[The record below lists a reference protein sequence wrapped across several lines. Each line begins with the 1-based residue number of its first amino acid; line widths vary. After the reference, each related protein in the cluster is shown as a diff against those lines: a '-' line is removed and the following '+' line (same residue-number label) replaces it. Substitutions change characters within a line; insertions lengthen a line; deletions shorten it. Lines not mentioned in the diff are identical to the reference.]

1 MNTNKQTGDTT
12 MNESYKDK
20 FNATMKQFGID
31 SLDDLKS
38 DEEKKKFFKAVD
50 KSHKAANESV
60 AEELMAIAEETINEI
75 EEGYDTGNTRPR
87 DSSGKR
93 LPLPMKP
100 SIPKPSMDY
109 VGKLTSQM
117 KKEMMKEMDK
127 MPEMKMLK
135 AETDPTK
142 VEMMKKEM
150 MKEMMKEMAEMSEMS
165 EMMKKEMMKEM
176 SKKMNE
182 YGSMNIVAMK
192 EAVSSAQ
199 QAAIAIS
206 KKEKGMKETHDCNK
220 VHPDQSHS
228 EYMKTESENMEE
240 KHVPGHDDDTS
251 EMMNA
256 MKMNAMKMPIT
267 ATYGKMNSMKTGDD
281 DLTPMNNMKLNAMI
295 KDPHKSKED
304 NPKKDLNATYM
315 KSDVRADVKN
325 NGGTDMSKVQ
335 DAPKMMTAMKKINAM
350 YKTEKYLES
359 KSGSLNDTLAQM
371 HLDEEKTVTVKVKE
385 FAALVETYLT
395 RGGVP
400 GNLTPGVQE
409 VELNKVVKLK
419 EARSFLNIY
428 NRHFMTNYRA
438 EEFIKKEGGPG
449 SGPQKDGKSTG
460 SKSKFDSTG
469 KVIGDKN
476 AQDKEYDRLT
486 DLRKKEQER
495 QKVSTGDYKKSSKA
509 ALALKPYKSKFSHL
523 KNDPLKIPGASQHQK
538 SGKNVRMNKVPKKF
552 GGEYYDQEDRE
563 ALAHR
568 VKFHHL
574 GGKSQAGAAP
584 SWQLKKYGI
593 TDDGKLKTGWK
604 PDDQLKG

>member
-1 MNTNKQTGDTT
+1 MNTNKQTGEET

-20 FNATMKQFGID
+20 FNAQMKKAGID
-31 SLDDLKS
+31 SLGDLKT
-38 DEEKKKFFKAVD
+38 DAEKKAFFKAVD
-50 KSHKAANESV
+50 AAHTAKNESMT
-60 AEELMAIAEETINEI
+60 EELLSIAQESINE
-75 EEGYDTGNTRPR
+75 
-87 DSSGKR
+87 
-93 LPLPMKP
+93 MKDMP
-100 SIPKPSMDY
+100 EM
-109 VGKLTSQM
+109 M
-117 KKEMMKEMDK
+117 KKEMAEMMKEMMKEMSSK
-127 MPEMKMLK
+127 MEMLK
-135 AETDPTK
+135 AEVDPTK

-150 MKEMMKEMAEMSEMS
+150 MTAMKKMPEMAEMSEM
-165 EMMKKEMMKEM
+165 MKSEMMKEM
-176 SKKMNE
+176 MKKMDE
-182 YGSMNIVAMK
+182 YGSMNAMKEELTAGQKKLPPALQKAIAAKQGKKETK
-192 EAVSSAQ
+192 EAVSPAQ

-400 GNLTPGVQE
+400 GNLTPGIQE

-428 NRHFMTNYRA
+428 NRHFMTNYKA
-438 EEFIKKEGGPG
+438 EEFIIRDELEG
-449 SGPQKDGKSTG
+449 
-460 SKSKFDSTG
+460 
-469 KVIGDKN
+469 
-476 AQDKEYDRLT
+476 
-486 DLRKKEQER
+486 
-495 QKVSTGDYKKSSKA
+495 
-509 ALALKPYKSKFSHL
+509 
-523 KNDPLKIPGASQHQK
+523 
-538 SGKNVRMNKVPKKF
+538 
-552 GGEYYDQEDRE
+552 
-563 ALAHR
+563 
-568 VKFHHL
+568 
-574 GGKSQAGAAP
+574 
-584 SWQLKKYGI
+584 
-593 TDDGKLKTGWK
+593 
-604 PDDQLKG
+604 

>member
-1 MNTNKQTGDTT
+1 
-12 MNESYKDK
+12 
-20 FNATMKQFGID
+20 
-31 SLDDLKS
+31 
-38 DEEKKKFFKAVD
+38 
-50 KSHKAANESV
+50 
-60 AEELMAIAEETINEI
+60 
-75 EEGYDTGNTRPR
+75 
-87 DSSGKR
+87 
-93 LPLPMKP
+93 
-100 SIPKPSMDY
+100 
-109 VGKLTSQM
+109 
-117 KKEMMKEMDK
+117 MMKEMDK

-165 EMMKKEMMKEM
+165 ETMKKEMMKEM

-192 EAVSSAQ
+192 EELTAGQKKLPPALQKAIAAKDKKETKEAVSPAQ

-400 GNLTPGVQE
+400 GNLTPGIQE

-428 NRHFMTNYRA
+428 NRHFMTNYKA
-438 EEFIKKEGGPG
+438 EEFIIRDELEG
-449 SGPQKDGKSTG
+449 
-460 SKSKFDSTG
+460 
-469 KVIGDKN
+469 
-476 AQDKEYDRLT
+476 
-486 DLRKKEQER
+486 
-495 QKVSTGDYKKSSKA
+495 
-509 ALALKPYKSKFSHL
+509 
-523 KNDPLKIPGASQHQK
+523 
-538 SGKNVRMNKVPKKF
+538 
-552 GGEYYDQEDRE
+552 
-563 ALAHR
+563 
-568 VKFHHL
+568 
-574 GGKSQAGAAP
+574 
-584 SWQLKKYGI
+584 
-593 TDDGKLKTGWK
+593 
-604 PDDQLKG
+604 

>member
-1 MNTNKQTGDTT
+1 
-12 MNESYKDK
+12 
-20 FNATMKQFGID
+20 
-31 SLDDLKS
+31 
-38 DEEKKKFFKAVD
+38 
-50 KSHKAANESV
+50 
-60 AEELMAIAEETINEI
+60 
-75 EEGYDTGNTRPR
+75 
-87 DSSGKR
+87 
-93 LPLPMKP
+93 
-100 SIPKPSMDY
+100 
-109 VGKLTSQM
+109 
-117 KKEMMKEMDK
+117 
-127 MPEMKMLK
+127 
-135 AETDPTK
+135 
-142 VEMMKKEM
+142 
-150 MKEMMKEMAEMSEMS
+150 
-165 EMMKKEMMKEM
+165 M

-182 YGSMNIVAMK
+182 YGSMNAMK
-192 EAVSSAQ
+192 EGLTAGQKKLPPALQKAIAAKQDKKETVSPAQ

-228 EYMKTESENMEE
+228 EYMKTESKNMEE

-400 GNLTPGVQE
+400 GNLTPGIQE

-428 NRHFMTNYRA
+428 NRHFMTNYKA
-438 EEFIKKEGGPG
+438 EEFIIRDELEG
-449 SGPQKDGKSTG
+449 
-460 SKSKFDSTG
+460 
-469 KVIGDKN
+469 
-476 AQDKEYDRLT
+476 
-486 DLRKKEQER
+486 
-495 QKVSTGDYKKSSKA
+495 
-509 ALALKPYKSKFSHL
+509 
-523 KNDPLKIPGASQHQK
+523 
-538 SGKNVRMNKVPKKF
+538 
-552 GGEYYDQEDRE
+552 
-563 ALAHR
+563 
-568 VKFHHL
+568 
-574 GGKSQAGAAP
+574 
-584 SWQLKKYGI
+584 
-593 TDDGKLKTGWK
+593 
-604 PDDQLKG
+604 

>member
-1 MNTNKQTGDTT
+1 
-12 MNESYKDK
+12 
-20 FNATMKQFGID
+20 
-31 SLDDLKS
+31 
-38 DEEKKKFFKAVD
+38 
-50 KSHKAANESV
+50 
-60 AEELMAIAEETINEI
+60 
-75 EEGYDTGNTRPR
+75 
-87 DSSGKR
+87 
-93 LPLPMKP
+93 
-100 SIPKPSMDY
+100 
-109 VGKLTSQM
+109 
-117 KKEMMKEMDK
+117 
-127 MPEMKMLK
+127 MKMLK

-165 EMMKKEMMKEM
+165 ETMKKVLLKGM

-182 YGSMNIVAMK
+182 YGSMNAMK
-192 EAVSSAQ
+192 EAVSPAQ

-206 KKEKGMKETHDCNK
+206 KKEKEKKEMKDM
-220 VHPDQSHS
+220 DD
-228 EYMKTESENMEE
+228 MEEKHVPGHNEKHVPGHNE

-400 GNLTPGVQE
+400 GNLTPGIQE

-428 NRHFMTNYRA
+428 NRHFMTNYKA
-438 EEFIKKEGGPG
+438 EEFIIRDELEG
-449 SGPQKDGKSTG
+449 
-460 SKSKFDSTG
+460 
-469 KVIGDKN
+469 
-476 AQDKEYDRLT
+476 
-486 DLRKKEQER
+486 
-495 QKVSTGDYKKSSKA
+495 
-509 ALALKPYKSKFSHL
+509 
-523 KNDPLKIPGASQHQK
+523 
-538 SGKNVRMNKVPKKF
+538 
-552 GGEYYDQEDRE
+552 
-563 ALAHR
+563 
-568 VKFHHL
+568 
-574 GGKSQAGAAP
+574 
-584 SWQLKKYGI
+584 
-593 TDDGKLKTGWK
+593 
-604 PDDQLKG
+604 